1 MITLKFDP
9 STMPS
14 ILGRQRIAPHI
25 PPPPPK
31 PERPVRLCIVDGCVR
46 KHRANGYC
54 ALHGQRARRNGSPM
68 VVKVGGHPKGS
79 HKTCYCGTKAIAIG
93 LCIRHYNHLSYVNRK
108 LERSHA
114 QQV

>member
-68 VVKVGGHPKGS
+68 VVKVGGRPKS
-79 HKTCYCGTKAIAIG
+79 HKVCFCGEKAIAKM
-93 LCIRHYNHLSYVNRK
+93 LCKAHYSARSYSDSK
-108 LERSHA
+108 LRRFT
-114 QQV
+114 